1 MSWQWAAATVHP
13 FPHSSVGRKLEQR
26 VDACVF
32 DTVAA
37 LCVCVCELEDERS
50 HSYYI
55 KQDFPEQS
63 APATELPKSSSGFP
77 LQQKLR
83 GLAESRLFVLEHHCS
98 GAAEAMSQ
106 HRCHSAHLPRI
117 AQLLNVWLLLCH
129 LAFPDGI
136 YSSENHSHTP
146 IIGWGKA
153 TFSLL
158 LFFSVVLSIVGTQLW
173 SQMQCLHHLMACN
186 YTLLV
191 RSARFIF

>member
-1 MSWQWAAATVHP
+1 MCAHAHVHCMCEFFIQRVEPTMSWQWAAATVHP

-26 VDACVF
+26 VYVCVCVF
-32 DTVAA
+32 DTVA
-37 LCVCVCELEDERS
+37 CIEREDERS

-55 KQDFPEQS
+55 KQDFPQQS

-77 LQQKLR
+77 LQQKLS
-83 GLAESRLFVLEHHCS
+83 GFTESRLFVLEHHCS

-106 HRCHSAHLPRI
+106 HRHHSAHLPRI

-136 YSSENHSHTP
+136 YSNKNHSHTP

-158 LFFSVVLSIVGTQLW
+158 LFF
-173 SQMQCLHHLMACN
+173 
-186 YTLLV
+186 
-191 RSARFIF
+191 

>member
-13 FPHSSVGRKLEQR
+13 FPHSSVGRKLEQC
-26 VDACVF
+26 VYACVF

-37 LCVCVCELEDERS
+37 LCVCVCEREDERS

-77 LQQKLR
+77 PQHKLC
-83 GLAESRLFVLEHHCS
+83 GLAESRLFVLERHCS

-106 HRCHSAHLPRI
+106 HRRHSAHLPRI

-136 YSSENHSHTP
+136 YSSKNHSHTP
-146 IIGWGKA
+146 IIA
-153 TFSLL
+153 TFCLQSNSYFFQPTLVLKEPSCGHRCSLPAQHDAQL
-158 LFFSVVLSIVGTQLW
+158 HTLS
-173 SQMQCLHHLMACN
+173 
-186 YTLLV
+186 
-191 RSARFIF
+191 